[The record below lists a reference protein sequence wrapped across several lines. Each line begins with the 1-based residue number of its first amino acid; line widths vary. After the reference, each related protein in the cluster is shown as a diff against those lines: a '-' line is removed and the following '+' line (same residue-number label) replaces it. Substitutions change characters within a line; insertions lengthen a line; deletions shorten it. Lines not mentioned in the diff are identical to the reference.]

1 MTLSRPPF
9 DGNLPSRD
17 RFKTVT
23 TKLAVLA
30 TRSHA
35 RPLKAVTLFLVA
47 SGCASLRIGRP
58 FNRPAA
64 LVGEWVD
71 LSHTSA
77 SDTALWILRND
88 GYDGTAHVLTTS
100 DASGRV
106 TIRRTEAR
114 VGSWYLD
121 GNFADTAHHAIC
133 FARRLGR
140 DGPTCMRFSFDTL
153 QTAVGRLRHLVVQ
166 TYQGEHEMPNRELVE
181 RPRQEIPP

>member
-1 MTLSRPPF
+1 MILSRHPY
-9 DGNLPSRD
+9 DVSLPSRD
-17 RFKTVT
+17 RFEAIT
-23 TKLAVLA
+23 TKLAALV

-35 RPLKAVTLFLVA
+35 RPLRAVALFLVA
-47 SGCASLRIGRP
+47 SGCATLHIGQPFDRP
-58 FNRPAA
+58 VA
-64 LVGEWVD
+64 LVGEWAD
-71 LSHTSA
+71 LSHTTA
-77 SDTALWILRND
+77 GDTALWILRND

-100 DASGRV
+100 DVSGRV
-106 TIRRTEAR
+106 TIQRTQTR

-153 QTAVGRLRHLVVQ
+153 QTAVGPLRHLVVQ

-181 RPRQEIPP
+181 RRRQETPP